1 MMRCRNEQGVKTMTK
16 MKKAGV
22 WAASC
27 ACAAVWRWAA
37 PARKTVV
44 VWSEGTAPKH
54 LYPADINGAIAD
66 GLRASDTLKG
76 WEVVTASLSDPEL
89 GLPDEL
95 LARADVLVW
104 WGQKN
109 TAR

>member
-1 MMRCRNEQGVKTMTK
+1 MTK

-27 ACAAVWRWAA
+27 AVCGCVALGAA

-89 GLPDEL
+89 GLPMNFW
-95 LARADVLVW
+95 RAPTGLS
-104 WGQKN
+104 GGPTKN